1 MPTILDEF
9 SLPKAETFNKVEFE
23 PSVDQGLGES
33 ILKILKSFNIE
44 GKIVG
49 TETGPIV
56 TSVYFAPASG
66 VRVSSVEER
75 ADDLQIRLGVAS
87 LKISMAAEKRAVAI
101 EIPNTK
107 PCKIQFGNVFHSDCS
122 HMQLPAAL
130 GVDTKGNSVYLDIT
144 KTPHMLI
151 AGQTGSGKSVCL
163 NSIIVSLALNC
174 RPADLQFLL
183 IDPKCVEFFP
193 YEKMQN
199 LVSGHVIKDVDEALQ
214 SLMWLVQE
222 MEARNVILEKCRCRN
237 IKDFK
242 RKLNLGQIE
251 DMPIPFTQDMPYIV
265 AVVDEYADLMMRSPK
280 ELVDCIMKLAQK
292 ARNVGIHLILA
303 TQRPSTKIIS
313 GDIKANI
320 PARIALKTATAVDSS
335 TILGFGGAEK
345 LLGKGDMLLS
355 TDGPVKR
362 IHGCYISDEEIEKAI
377 SLLPT
382 RDMFHFNRKDL
393 FLTDFELFWN
403 ERFKERPTWGEINAV
418 SKAALEHI
426 NDYLNNKEIEVNQGI
441 AKEELAN
448 IWQELEKAV
457 KNEELCKLI
466 TKRFLPQ
473 MPITESEFTKL
484 VIYTN
489 FYFKDSEANHPFMKF
504 ILEKAVKESDK
515 TALMTVKHFS
525 SSACYDRNILQKEI
539 KTMCDNNEMSKEFI
553 YEHFADFKSV
563 IVDWAKEGDERA
575 LKIIYKKY
583 ADVSE
588 FRDYMVKTAENG
600 DSVNKNI
607 IFNNCYYFKDAII
620 KWAESDNEKKAKE
633 VIFNRP
639 DRFIDAI
646 VRMADNGDEDALGLV
661 DEIFWNPYDYKD
673 ALINLANCENEKAS
687 KKLHDLFL
695 NMRGDS
701 DLKEAL
707 IYASD
712 HGNKWA
718 QKFIFEHSLDFKE
731 KILKWVDRKKIEA
744 IDFIYNHPSDFK
756 EVVINWCLNNNDE
769 RAKEAIHQNSHFFKD
784 LITEWANDKND
795 EKAKESI
802 FQNFKHFRNVIIDW
816 AINKNDER
824 AKEIICYNFNDFCLE
839 HFECDKLEN
848 YIISWANNGNQ
859 KAKKLIYNRPARFEN
874 VVIDWANNKNDE
886 RAKEGIY
893 QDPYNFKDVIADW
906 AVNKNDEKAKNTVY
920 KHPYNF
926 KKIIIDWAI
935 NKNDVNA
942 IEAIFEN
949 FESFEDIIIKWASSG
964 GERAKEIIYNNP
976 YDFENTLF
984 DWASDNNNYAQKI
997 LTNLASDNNNCAQKI
1012 LTNFY
1017 HDDKNIFIEQASCRD
1032 NRWAIDF
1039 ICTNISDFKEK
1050 IINKITEVDQNIREN
1065 FYAKEDVPDYFSPKF
1080 LEAIFQINSKDAF
1093 EIKKSIAESN
1103 VFRIYLD
1110 NCNYW
1115 VNYDPSAI
1123 KDFLLYDYWPS
1134 NKDCADAC
1142 ANFVESLALGH
1153 DKDAQ
1158 HAIIEDLYE
1167 DCDKQN
1173 PYYDFVIQHD
1183 SLSWCHDFICEW
1195 WYGEL
1200 ETIFLKWVRDGDDL
1214 ARERFFYKLSDN
1226 ISNINEYG
1234 NLTEKDNLRK
1244 TIKALAIEGYKDAQN
1259 VIFENYESFEDDDIN
1274 DHVIEWANN
1283 GDERARKIIYNHPD
1297 DFQSVLID
1305 WTNDNDEKAREII
1318 IEFINKSGCDND
1330 NAKRF
1335 VYDHP
1340 NEFKNLIID
1349 WACNW
1354 DDEAE
1359 KFIYD
1364 NYTIFSNTIIEWANN
1379 GNERAKNIAFKF
1391 LIDHGCDNE
1400 YEKHFIYDHPNE
1412 FKETIIEWANDGDEE
1427 AKKFIYNH
1435 PDNFKETIVDWANS
1449 GDDWAKKIAFIF
1461 TNDSGYDNVFSEHFV
1476 YNHPNEF
1483 KDLIIDWANNN
1494 DEDASNFTYCD
1505 PDIFS
1510 DFIIEKATSGDEEA
1524 IDFIYGN
1531 FAVFNETITKWAN
1544 DGDERAKK
1552 EIAAEEERKNFVK
1565 EVVEMIEKED
1575 RIKEANSGNNEAK
1588 KIIFNDP
1595 YGYKDIIAKWAKEG
1609 DSEAADIVKNNPEIF
1624 Q

>member
-1 MPTILDEF
+1 MNRIPMPTILDEF
-9 SLPKAETFNKVEFE
+9 SLPKAGTFNKVEFE
-23 PSVDQGLGES
+23 PSVDQDLGES

-183 IDPKCVEFFP
+183 IDPKRVEFFP
-193 YEKMQN
+193 YEKMHN

-426 NDYLNNKEIEVNQGI
+426 NDYLDNKEIEVNQGI
-441 AKEELAN
+441 AKEELTN

-457 KNEELCKLI
+457 KNEELCELI
-466 TKRFLPQ
+466 AKRFLPQ
-473 MPITESEFTKL
+473 TPIAESEFTKL

-489 FYFKDSEANHPFMKF
+489 FYFKDSEAIHPFMKF

-824 AKEIICYNFNDFCLE
+824 AKDIICYNFNDFCLE

-906 AVNKNDEKAKNTVY
+906 AVNKNDEKAKNTIY
-920 KHPYNF
+920 KHPHDF

-984 DWASDNNNYAQKI
+984 DWASDNNN
-997 LTNLASDNNNCAQKI
+997 CAQKF

-1039 ICTNISDFKEK
+1039 ICTNISNFKEK
-1050 IINKITEVDQNIREN
+1050 IISKITEVDQNIRKN
-1065 FYAKEDVPDYFSPKF
+1065 FYAKEDLHDYFSPKF

-1110 NCNYW
+1110 NCNYR
-1115 VNYDPSAI
+1115 VNYAPSAI

-1134 NKDCADAC
+1134 NENCADAC
-1142 ANFVESLALGH
+1142 ANFVEGLALRH

-1158 HAIIEDLYE
+1158 HAIIENLYE

-1183 SLSWCHDFICEW
+1183 FLSWCHDFICEW

-1200 ETIFLKWVRDGDDL
+1200 ETIFLKWVRDGDYL
-1214 ARERFFYKLSDN
+1214 ARERFFDKLSDN
-1226 ISNINEYG
+1226 ISDINEYG
-1234 NLTEKDNLRK
+1234 NLTEKHNLRK
-1244 TIKALAIEGYKDAQN
+1244 TIKALAIEGYEDAQN
-1259 VIFENYESFEDDDIN
+1259 VIFENYKSFEDDDIN

-1283 GDERARKIIYNHPD
+1283 GDERAREIIYNHPD
-1297 DFQSVLID
+1297 YFQNILID
-1305 WTNDNDEKAREII
+1305 WANSGDEKAKNII

-1330 NAKRF
+1330 NAERF

-1349 WACNW
+1349 WATDW
-1354 DDEAE
+1354 GGEKDK

-1364 NYTIFSNTIIEWANN
+1364 NLDIFS
-1379 GNERAKNIAFKF
+1379 
-1391 LIDHGCDNE
+1391 
-1400 YEKHFIYDHPNE
+1400 
-1412 FKETIIEWANDGDEE
+1412 ETIIERANDGDEYVKE
-1427 AKKFIYNH
+1427 SIYNH
-1435 PDNFKETIVDWANS
+1435 PHD
-1449 GDDWAKKIAFIF
+1449 F
-1461 TNDSGYDNVFSEHFV
+1461 T
-1476 YNHPNEF
+1476 
-1483 KDLIIDWANNN
+1483 DL
-1494 DEDASNFTYCD
+1494 
-1505 PDIFS
+1505 
-1510 DFIIEKATSGDEEA
+1510 
-1524 IDFIYGN
+1524 
-1531 FAVFNETITKWAN
+1531 
-1544 DGDERAKK
+1544 
-1552 EIAAEEERKNFVK
+1552 
-1565 EVVEMIEKED
+1565 
-1575 RIKEANSGNNEAK
+1575 
-1588 KIIFNDP
+1588 
-1595 YGYKDIIAKWAKEG
+1595 IAKWAKEG